1 MELLSLQQSLSTQ
14 LIKKSNSS
22 ILKTDTWCVPVHSVN
37 ITYKPVSRTK
47 MDILMKMILQ
57 SVANNAFENAEQ
69 LSDILLVEQLFIQD
83 LLSKMEKTGLIKKV
97 DSHYQ
102 QTEKGQKQLQSGVF
116 EEEQDMKTIELL
128 YSPSHQLFLNG
139 DIEEVLEFE
148 DFPEQLYRYHKQ
160 EEKISIQDEQVI
172 EEIRAYEHPESDEG
186 ETGKD
191 LFVIPSIDSIED
203 IQINDI
209 PCIEFILYDQQQ
221 DHFSVRVWNTLIDNW
236 DEKLEHEIFQ
246 KEQSTWREN
255 YLQKNN

>member
-14 LIKKSNSS
+14 LLKKSNIS
-22 ILKTDTWCVPVHSVN
+22 ILKTDTWSVPVHSVN
-37 ITYKPVSRTK
+37 ITYKPISRTK

-69 LSDILLVEQLFIQD
+69 LSEILLVEQLFIQD
-83 LLSKMEKTGLIKKV
+83 LLSKMQKTGLITKV

-116 EEEQDMKTIELL
+116 EEEQDIKTIELL
-128 YSPSHQLFLNG
+128 YSPSHHLFLNG
-139 DIEEVLEFE
+139 DIEEVLEYE

-160 EEKISIQDEQVI
+160 EEELSIQNEQVI
-172 EEIRAYEHPESDEG
+172 KEIQAFEQPDLDDNG
-186 ETGKD
+186 ENLSVT
-191 LFVIPSIDSIED
+191 PSIDSIED

-209 PCIEFILYDQQQ
+209 PCIEFILYDEEQ
-221 DHFSVRVWNTLIDNW
+221 DHFTVRVWNTLIDNW
-236 DEKLEHEIFQ
+236 DEKLEQVIFQ